1 MRPKGSPQ
9 ELERH
14 RRRAIQLLE
23 AGGSVSSV
31 ARAVGS
37 SVSSVLRW
45 QRLYQA
51 KGAQGLRSRPAPG
64 RPPKLSERQKARLVR
79 VLRRGPRAAGH
90 MTELWTLKRVA
101 EVIEREFGVHYHPCH
116 VWRILD
122 GLGWS
127 CQKPERRARERNEE
141 EIEHW
146 RRVRWRHIKKRSP
159 TPT

>member
-1 MRPKGSPQ
+1 MRPQGTPQ
-9 ELERH
+9 ELERR

-45 QRLYQA
+45 RRLYQA
-51 KGAQGLRSRPAPG
+51 EGAQGLRCRPAPG
-64 RPPKLSERQKARLVR
+64 RPPKLSGRQRARLVR
-79 VLRRGPRAAGH
+79 VLRRGPPAAGYH
-90 MTELWTLKRVA
+90 TELWTLKRVA
-101 EVIEREFGVHYHPCH
+101 DVIEREFGVHYHPCH

-127 CQKPERRARERNEE
+127 CQKPERRARERNDE
-141 EIEHW
+141 EIERW

-159 TPT
+159 TEA

>member
-9 ELERH
+9 ELERR
-14 RRRAIQLLE
+14 RRRAIDLLE

-31 ARAVGS
+31 AHAVGS

-45 QRLYQA
+45 QRLHEAQ
-51 KGAQGLRSRPAPG
+51 GAQGLRPRPAPG
-64 RPPKLSERQKARLVR
+64 RPPKLSERDRARLER
-79 VLRRGPRAAGH
+79 LLRRGPPAAGYP
-90 MTELWTLKRVA
+90 TELWTLRRVA
-101 EVIEREFGVHYHPCH
+101 EVIEREFGVRYHPCH

-127 CQKPERRARERNEE
+127 CQKPERRARERNEQ
-141 EIEHW
+141 EIEQW

-159 TPT
+159 KRP